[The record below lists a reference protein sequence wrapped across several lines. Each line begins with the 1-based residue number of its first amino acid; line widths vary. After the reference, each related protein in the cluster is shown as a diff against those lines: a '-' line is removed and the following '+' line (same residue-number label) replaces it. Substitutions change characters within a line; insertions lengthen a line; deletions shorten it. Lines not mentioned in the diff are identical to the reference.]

1 MTKRYDV
8 WVEPAVHQARK
19 RLPGRFRQRVK
30 QAIVALADDPRPPK
44 SRPLDVSDLDMPSD
58 VELRRIRM
66 DPWRVVYAVN
76 DAEAWVWVLAVRKR
90 PPYDYENLE
99 ELLAEIE

>member
-1 MTKRYDV
+1 MKRYEV
-8 WVEPAVHQARK
+8 LLEPSVHQARK

-30 QAIVALADDPRPPK
+30 RAIAALADDPRPSD
-44 SRPLDVSDLDMPSD
+44 SRALDVSDMDVPPD

-66 DPWRVVYAVN
+66 DPWRVVYAVS

-90 PPYDYENLE
+90 PPYDYEDLE
-99 ELLAEIE
+99 EMLTAIG

>member
-44 SRPLDVSDLDMPSD
+44 SRPLDVSDLDMPPG

>member
-1 MTKRYDV
+1 MKRYDV
-8 WVEPAVHQARK
+8 WIEPAVHQARK

-30 QAIVALADDPRPPK
+30 RAIAALADDPRPPN
-44 SRPLDVSDLDMPSD
+44 SRALDVSDLDVPPD

-66 DPWRVVYAVN
+66 DPWRMVYAVN

-90 PPYDYENLE
+90 PPYDYEDLE
-99 ELLAEIE
+99 ELLAEIG

>member
-8 WVEPAVHQARK
+8 WVEPTVPQARK

-44 SRPLDVSDLDMPSD
+44 SRPLDVSDLDMPPG

>member
-19 RLPGRFRQRVK
+19 RLPGRFRQRAK
-30 QAIVALADDPRPPK
+30 QAIVALSDDPRPPK

-66 DPWRVVYAVN
+66 DPWRMVYAVN

-90 PPYDYENLE
+90 PPYDYEDLE
-99 ELLAEIE
+99 ELLAEIG

>member
-1 MTKRYDV
+1 MKRYDV
-8 WVEPAVHQARK
+8 WIEPAVYQVRK

-30 QAIVALADDPRPPK
+30 RAIAALADDPRPPN
-44 SRPLDVSDLDMPSD
+44 SRALDVSDLDVPPD

-66 DPWRVVYAVN
+66 DPWRMVYAVN

-90 PPYDYENLE
+90 PPYDYEDLE
-99 ELLAEIE
+99 ELLAEIR

>member
-1 MTKRYDV
+1 MKRYDV
-8 WVEPAVHQARK
+8 WMDPAVHQARK

-30 QAIVALADDPRPPK
+30 RAITALADDPRPPK
-44 SRPLDVSDLDMPSD
+44 SQPLDVSDLDVPPD

-66 DPWRVVYAVN
+66 DPWRMVYVVN

-90 PPYDYENLE
+90 PPYDYEDLE
-99 ELLAEIE
+99 ELLAEIG

>member
-1 MTKRYDV
+1 MKRYDV

-30 QAIVALADDPRPPK
+30 RAIAALADDPWPPN
-44 SRPLDVSDLDMPSD
+44 SRALDVSELVVPPD
-58 VELRRIRM
+58 VEPRRIRM

-90 PPYDYENLE
+90 PPYDYKDLE
-99 ELLAEIE
+99 ELLAEIG

>member
-1 MTKRYDV
+1 MMKRYDV

-19 RLPGRFRQRVK
+19 QMPGRFRQRVK
-30 QAIVALADDPRPPK
+30 RAIAALADDPRPPK
-44 SRPLDVSDLDMPSD
+44 SRPLDVSDLDVPPD

-66 DPWRVVYAVN
+66 DPWRMVYAVN

-90 PPYDYENLE
+90 PPYDYEDLE
-99 ELLAEIE
+99 ELLAEIG

>member
-1 MTKRYDV
+1 MKRYDV
-8 WVEPAVHQARK
+8 WIEPAVYQVRK

-30 QAIVALADDPRPPK
+30 RAIAALADDPRPPN
-44 SRPLDVSDLDMPSD
+44 SRALDVSDLDVPPD

-66 DPWRVVYAVN
+66 DPWRMVYAVN

-90 PPYDYENLE
+90 PPYDYEDLE
-99 ELLAEIE
+99 ELLAEIG